1 MNSPFATRLDPRVR
15 PARGAREAASRGLN
29 EGGRTTLLM
38 VPRGGASTKK
48 SGRGPENT

>member
-1 MNSPFATRLDPRVR
+1 MNSPFVTRLDPRVR
-15 PARGAREAASRGLN
+15 PARAARLGASGGSN

-38 VPRGGASTKK
+38 VPRRGASTKK